1 MAIGVRALSGFF
13 VFGACASGISF
24 ITLLFPGGPLD
35 ALWRVNPRGHDALH
49 GAGGWGI
56 ILMAAVCVVC
66 AATARGLWTGARWGW
81 WMALAMLSLNLAGDV
96 VNAVALG
103 DLRTL
108 IGLPVGGA
116 LIAYLLSRR
125 VRAAFRPGRVLHRVR

>member
-1 MAIGVRALSGFF
+1 MSLHIPPGVRALSAFF
-13 VFGACASGISF
+13 VFGACASGVSL

-35 ALWRVNPRGHDALH
+35 ALWRVNPRGHAALH
-49 GAGGWGI
+49 GAGAWGM
-56 ILMAAVCVVC
+56 ILMAIVCLVCVL
-66 AATARGLWTGARWGW
+66 TARGLWIGARWGRW
-81 WMALAMLSLNLAGDV
+81 LALAMLSLNLAGDT
-96 VNAVALG
+96 VNALVLG

-125 VRAAFRPGRVLHRVR
+125 VRAVFRPGTA

>member
-1 MAIGVRALSGFF
+1 MTDIPRGVRALSGFF

-35 ALWRVNPRGHDALH
+35 VLWRVNPRGHAALG
-49 GAGGWGI
+49 GAGAWGI
-56 ILMAAVCVVC
+56 VLMAIVCTVC
-66 AATARGLWTGARWGW
+66 SLTARGLWIGARWGW
-81 WMALAMLSLNLAGDV
+81 WLALAMLSLNLAGDV
-96 VNAVALG
+96 GNALVIG

-125 VRAAFRPGRVLHRVR
+125 VREAFRPVRR